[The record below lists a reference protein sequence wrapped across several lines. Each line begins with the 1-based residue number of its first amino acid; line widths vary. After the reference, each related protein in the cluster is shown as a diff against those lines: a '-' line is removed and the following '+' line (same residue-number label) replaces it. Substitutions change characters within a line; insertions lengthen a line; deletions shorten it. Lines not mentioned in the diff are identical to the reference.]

1 MDLGRVRRKMM
12 RRSCECINAV
22 KMVKVYN
29 RYGEKNGKRLQFKKR
44 WYAVGQLF
52 FFNGTET
59 LY

>member
-1 MDLGRVRRKMM
+1 MDLGGVRGKKL
-12 RRSCECINAV
+12 RRNCELINAV

-29 RYGEKNGKRLQFKKR
+29 RYGEKTVTVLKMLVRCR
-44 WYAVGQLF
+44 TTV